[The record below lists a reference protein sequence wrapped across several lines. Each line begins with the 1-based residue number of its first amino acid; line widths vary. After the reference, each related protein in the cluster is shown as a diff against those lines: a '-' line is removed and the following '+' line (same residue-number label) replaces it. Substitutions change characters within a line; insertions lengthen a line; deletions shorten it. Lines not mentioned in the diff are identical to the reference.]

1 MQTQDLADQLKMK
14 AEAAAVEFE
23 EEEEKMAQMLDDG
36 EVDPE
41 ALKAQEARLKEK
53 ERSLED
59 QATMSDQVWKQ
70 VSKRVVKARELVAEL
85 ELTEVRH

>member
-1 MQTQDLADQLKMK
+1 MK